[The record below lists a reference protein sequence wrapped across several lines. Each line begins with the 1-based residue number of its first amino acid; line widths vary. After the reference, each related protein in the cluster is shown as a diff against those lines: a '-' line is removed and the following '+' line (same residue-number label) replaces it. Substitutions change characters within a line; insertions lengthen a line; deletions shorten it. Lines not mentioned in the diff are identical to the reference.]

1 MTEEKKELVEI
12 TSSMPNDVT
21 EWTVE
26 QTENYKRNLKF
37 LFENGVLPKRYLD
50 ENGKITEEKL
60 NQAMAV
66 IAFGKSHHIGA
77 SLALSRTM
85 VVNGEITLWG
95 DALTAIIYASGLL
108 EYKEEEY
115 DPVTQTAICR
125 IKRKDMTRPEV
136 RTFSVADAKVAG
148 LWGRNVWA
156 KYPTIMLGAKARN
169 RCIREVFPD
178 VLAGLTITED
188 ALEMQQNTDSTTKYS
203 TILEAPASTVVK
215 KEQQAVIEDVTPELE
230 YTPVDAFR
238 EMIDQATTSEELVE
252 VYTRNKSNIKPSDS
266 SVILDMFK
274 KKKLELSKNQ

>member
-1 MTEEKKELVEI
+1 MTDVKTDLE
-12 TSSMPNDVT
+12 TPNLPADMAD
-21 EWTVE
+21 WNQE
-26 QTENYKRNLKF
+26 QVANYRANLKF
-37 LFENGVLPKRYLD
+37 LFENGALPARYL
-50 ENGKITEEKL
+50 EKDGTISEQSL
-60 NQAMAV
+60 NKAMAV

-136 RTFSVADAKVAG
+136 RTFSVADAKIAG

-215 KEQQAVIEDVTPELE
+215 KVADTEVEDITPELT
-230 YTPVDAFR
+230 YVPVETFK
-238 EMIDQATTSEELVE
+238 EMIEKAETKEDLVQ
-252 VYTRNKSNIKPSDS
+252 VFTQNKQNIRSIDS
-266 SVILDMFK
+266 TVVLDMFK
-274 KKKLELSKNQ
+274 KRKEELLNQQ

>member
-1 MTEEKKELVEI
+1 MTDVKNDLE
-12 TSSMPNDVT
+12 TPNLPTDMA
-21 EWTVE
+21 EWSQDQVA
-26 QTENYKRNLKF
+26 NYRANLKF
-37 LFENGVLPKRYLD
+37 LFENGVLPARYLEKD
-50 ENGKITEEKL
+50 GTITEQSL
-60 NQAMAV
+60 NKAMAV

-115 DPVTQTAICR
+115 DPATQTAICR

-136 RTFSVADAKVAG
+136 RTFSVADAKIAG

-215 KEQQAVIEDVTPELE
+215 KVADAEVEDITPELT
-230 YTPVDAFR
+230 YVPVETFK
-238 EMIDQATTSEELVE
+238 EMIEKAETKEDLVRVFTE
-252 VYTRNKSNIKPSDS
+252 NKQNIRSVDS
-266 SVILDMFK
+266 TVILDMFK
-274 KKKLELSKNQ
+274 KRKEELLSQQ

>member
-1 MTEEKKELVEI
+1 MTEEKKELVEL
-12 TSSMPNDVT
+12 TNSMPTDVT
-21 EWTVE
+21 EWTIE

-60 NQAMAV
+60 NQAIAV
-66 IAFGKSHHIGA
+66 IAFGLSHHIPA

-95 DALTAIIYASGLL
+95 DALLAIVYASGLL
-108 EYKEEEY
+108 EYKEEEF
-115 DPVTQTAICR
+115 DESTQTAICWV
-125 IKRKDMTRPEV
+125 KRKDMSRPEK
-136 RTFSVADAKVAG
+136 RTFSVADAKTAG

-156 KYPTIMLGAKARN
+156 KYPRDMLAAKARN
-169 RCIREVFPD
+169 RAIKEVFPD
-178 VLAGLTITED
+178 VVSGMTITED
-188 ALEMQQNTDSTTKYS
+188 AVEIQSTNVPTKYS
-203 TILEAPASTVVK
+203 TILEAPITTVVN

-238 EMIDQATTSEELVE
+238 EMIEQATTSEELVE
-252 VYTRNKSNIKPSDS
+252 VYTRNKTNIKPSDS